1 MNMTRKEATR
11 ILQNGSWWDCLPDD
25 MSDADMNPLQD
36 ALDVALS
43 ALRPITR
50 EQVEKVWKGCP
61 ECKPRC
67 GLCAH
72 IFECD
77 KYGKPYVCESCV
89 DFSNFESDQQ
99 FCEVCGA
106 PMTDEAV
113 DMVMERL
120 EALRDE

>member
-50 EQVEKVWKGCP
+50 EQVEKAWRGEWIIPTIIGGRTYNIPHCSACNGVP
-61 ECKPRC
+61 C
-67 GLCAH
+67 GTDEHTRFCAH
-72 IFECD
+72 
-77 KYGKPYVCESCV
+77 
-89 DFSNFESDQQ
+89 
-99 FCEVCGA
+99 CGA

-113 DMVMERL
+113 QMVMERMEKL
-120 EALRDE
+120 KNEIG

>member
-43 ALRPITR
+43 ALRPVTR
-50 EQVEKVWKGCP
+50 EQVAEVWKGCD
-61 ECKPRC
+61 
-67 GLCAH
+67 LCLDDSWQRILMIPKRFDHTNMLSTELA
-72 IFECD
+72 
-77 KYGKPYVCESCV
+77 
-89 DFSNFESDQQ
+89 Q
-99 FCEVCGA
+99 FCPGCGR
-106 PMTDEAV
+106 PLTDKAV

>member
-50 EQVEKVWKGCP
+50 EQLEMVRGEWIGMTDDDGCTWYECSRCEYDLDNVEDPNHFCP
-61 ECKPRC
+61 
-67 GLCAH
+67 A
-72 IFECD
+72 
-77 KYGKPYVCESCV
+77 
-89 DFSNFESDQQ
+89 
-99 FCEVCGA
+99 CGA
-106 PMTDEAV
+106 PMTDKAV
-113 DMVMERL
+113 QMVMERL
-120 EALRDE
+120 EALYEET

>member
-1 MNMTRKEATR
+1 MSMTKEEAKKHIVTWFYS
-11 ILQNGSWWDCLPDD
+11 LEDYELP
-25 MSDADMNPLQD
+25 PLQVTQ
-36 ALDVALS
+36 ALQVAIS

-72 IFECD
+72 MFQWD

-99 FCEVCGA
+99 FCEACGA
-106 PMTDEAV
+106 PMTDKAV
-113 DMVMERL
+113 EMVMERV
-120 EALRDE
+120 EALYGQENT